1 MTSIADG
8 ERIADGSGRKAQA
21 LLFPGFC
28 ILIGLII
35 SVLLLSGACRA
46 AMDESWGTVTNV
58 VDGDTFDVTIE
69 KASDKVTYSVERVRL
84 ADIDSPEM
92 DAEAGPAAR
101 DFTYAVLMNKRV
113 FLDIDDRSSSGRDDY
128 GRLICLAYISGFYGQ
143 PIPSPCVNRLLVDAG
158 HARIND
164 FSDNE
169 FKPQKW
175 WSEGDVASGQA
186 SGQAYGKAYGSA
198 DAKDSQDQEN
208 QSQESQSQGQEANG
222 SLDLGQE
229 LKETLEKDLLPKIQD
244 SAEEELDRMERDG
257 WSWLKKQIGLN
268 SSK

>member
-1 MTSIADG
+1 
-8 ERIADGSGRKAQA
+8 
-21 LLFPGFC
+21 
-28 ILIGLII
+28 
-35 SVLLLSGACRA
+35 
-46 AMDESWGTVTNV
+46 MDEAGGTVTNV

-92 DAEAGPAAR
+92 DTEAGPPAR
-101 DFTYAVLMNKRV
+101 DFAYAVLMNKKI
-113 FLDIDDRSSSGRDDY
+113 FLDIDDLSSSGRDDY

-175 WSEGDVASGQA
+175 WSEG
-186 SGQAYGKAYGSA
+186 GQAYGQASSQTRGSS
-198 DAKDSQDQEN
+198 DDQDNEDQQDTQKENQSQDQEQVRDQN
-208 QSQESQSQGQEANG
+208 QEANE

-229 LKETLEKDLLPKIQD
+229 LKETLEKELLPKIQD
-244 SAEEELDRMERDG
+244 SAEEELDRMEREG